1 MKFSNFKLEAR
12 TGARY
17 SDYVFFASVDVTTG
31 FLFWKKTERK
41 NISRKIGDYWFFV
54 ENGKFTPGFQVE
66 ELARSWTAK
75 TGEIT

>member
-12 TGARY
+12 AGQSY
-17 SDYVFFASVDVTTG
+17 SDYVFYASVDVTTG

-41 NISRKIGDYWFFV
+41 NIYREYGKNWFFV
-54 ENGKFTPGFQVE
+54 ESGKFTPGFQVE

-75 TGEIT
+75 TGEMT